1 MKKIVYLLLLG
12 LASCQQDDIIT
23 EVPKDD
29 WSVIANTAGQIKGQV
44 NIKFKEL
51 PKDLQI
57 VTTRSGVDTDNG
69 QLNSVI
75 RQLGGTR
82 LERVFPHAGKFEAR
96 TRKAGLH
103 LWYQVSFDENIPTAE
118 AMKALSGIP
127 NVATVEPIYKG
138 KTESVPLPYNDPYLP
153 QQWHLYNNGSNGM
166 LAGADISIL
175 DAWEIEKGK
184 PEVIVNVVDSKVDV
198 NHEDLKDNLWKNPGE
213 YNQNPW
219 GDNDGNGY
227 QGDWH
232 GIGANPIN
240 GLPDYGAVDKDDHGT
255 HVAGILAAKNNNGV
269 GICGVAGGDTPDNG
283 VRIMCCP
290 FNNGNPAAS
299 IKYGADHGAVIC
311 TNSWYIAGGSVG
323 KVLQDA
329 VNYFVTYAGIDE
341 YGNQTG
347 PMRGGIVFG
356 SAGNDGVEPESHYP
370 ASLDNVI
377 AVAALDPAFRKSG
390 YSNYAEW
397 VDIAAPG
404 GGNGYGW
411 QMWSCAIGNRYLEL
425 VGTSQATPVAA
436 GVAALIVSKFA
447 HEGLTPYEVEYRLKR
462 GVKPIDDY
470 NPEYKG
476 KLGVGCVDAL
486 LALSDEPVNFLP
498 VITAQKPI
506 EGVQIIPYGSTAQY
520 VYTVSDMEDGTD
532 LDYVLEDPSKS
543 ITATK
548 QDGTITLSVN
558 NRNCIAGDH
567 IVKLTVTDRGGLSST
582 TEFSIKLQPELLQEV
597 ELYPNPVVDIR
608 TIRASMTF
616 SGEMRAC
623 LYDASGNLVLERKV
637 TASLHKAGELD
648 LSKVDGG
655 SYTLKLYCN
664 NKTITKNIIK
674 L

>member
-12 LASCQQDDIIT
+12 LAGCQQEGVIT

-29 WSVIANTAGQIKGQV
+29 WSVVANTAGQVKGQV

-51 PKDLQI
+51 PEDLHF
-57 VTTRSGVDTDNG
+57 
-69 QLNSVI
+69 VI

-118 AMKALSGIP
+118 AMKALSELP
-127 NVATVEPIYKG
+127 NVSIVEPIYKG
-138 KTESVPLPYNDPYLP
+138 KTESVSLPYNDPYLP
-153 QQWHLYNNGSNGM
+153 RQWHLYNDGSNGM

-184 PEVIVNVVDSKVDV
+184 PEVIVNVVDSKVDL
-198 NHEDLKDNLWKNPGE
+198 NHEDLRDNLWKNPGE
-213 YNQNPW
+213 FNQNPW

-232 GIGANPIN
+232 GIGANPVT
-240 GLPDYGAVDKDDHGT
+240 GVAEDDHGT

-269 GICGVAGGDTPDNG
+269 CICGVAGGDTPDNG
-283 VRIMCCP
+283 VRFMCCP

-311 TNSWYIAGGSVG
+311 TNSWFIAGGSVAE
-323 KVLQDA
+323 VMQDA
-329 VNYFVTYAGIDE
+329 VNYFVKNAGIDE
-341 YGNQTG
+341 NGNQTG

-377 AVAALDPAFRKSG
+377 AVAALDPAFKKSD

-411 QMWSCAIGNRYLEL
+411 QMWSCARNNNYLEL

-447 HEGLTPYEVEYRLKR
+447 REGLTPYEVEYRLKR

-476 KLGVGCVDAL
+476 KLGVGCVNAL
-486 LALSDEPVNFLP
+486 LALSDEPINFLP

-520 VYTVSDMEDGTD
+520 VYTVSDTEDGTD

-543 ITATK
+543 VTATK
-548 QDGTITLSVN
+548 QDGTIMLTVN

-582 TEFSIKLQPELLQEV
+582 TELSIKLQPELLQEV
-597 ELYPNPVVDIR
+597 ELYPNPVVDIL

>member
-12 LASCQQDDIIT
+12 LAGCQQEGVIT

-29 WSVIANTAGQIKGQV
+29 WSVVANTAGQVKGQV

-51 PKDLQI
+51 PEDLQI

-69 QLNSVI
+69 QLNFVI

-118 AMKALSGIP
+118 AMKALSELP
-127 NVATVEPIYKG
+127 NVSIVEPIYKG
-138 KTESVPLPYNDPYLP
+138 KTESVSLPYNDPYLP
-153 QQWHLYNNGSNGM
+153 RQWHLYNDGSNGM

-184 PEVIVNVVDSKVDV
+184 PEVIVNVVDSKVDL
-198 NHEDLKDNLWKNPGE
+198 NHEDLRDNLWKNPGE
-213 YNQNPW
+213 FNQNPW

-232 GIGANPIN
+232 GIGANPVT
-240 GLPDYGAVDKDDHGT
+240 GVAEDDHGT

-283 VRIMCCP
+283 VRFMCCP

-311 TNSWYIAGGSVG
+311 TNSWFIAGGSVAE
-323 KVLQDA
+323 VMQDA
-329 VNYFVTYAGIDE
+329 VNYFVKNAGIDE
-341 YGNQTG
+341 NGNQTG

-377 AVAALDPAFRKSG
+377 AVAALDPAFKKSD

-411 QMWSCAIGNRYLEL
+411 QMWSCARNNNYLEL

-447 HEGLTPYEVEYRLKR
+447 REGLTPYEVEYRLKR
-462 GVKPIDDY
+462 GVKPI
-470 NPEYKG
+470 
-476 KLGVGCVDAL
+476 GVGCVNAL
-486 LALSDEPVNFLP
+486 LALSDEPINFLP

-520 VYTVSDMEDGTD
+520 VYTVSDTEDGTD

-543 ITATK
+543 VTATK
-548 QDGTITLSVN
+548 QDGTIMLTVN

-582 TEFSIKLQPELLQEV
+582 TELSIKLQPELLQEV
-597 ELYPNPVVDIR
+597 ELYPNPVVDIL

>member
-12 LASCQQDDIIT
+12 LAGCQQEGVIT

-29 WSVIANTAGQIKGQV
+29 WSVVANTAGQVKGQV

-51 PKDLQI
+51 PEDLQI

-69 QLNSVI
+69 QLNFVI

-118 AMKALSGIP
+118 AMKALSELP
-127 NVATVEPIYKG
+127 NVSIVEPIYKG
-138 KTESVPLPYNDPYLP
+138 KTESVSLPYNDPYLP
-153 QQWHLYNNGSNGM
+153 RQWHLYNDGSNGM

-184 PEVIVNVVDSKVDV
+184 PEVIVNVVDSKVDL
-198 NHEDLKDNLWKNPGE
+198 NHEDLRDNLWKNPGE
-213 YNQNPW
+213 FNQNPW

-232 GIGANPIN
+232 GIGANPVT
-240 GLPDYGAVDKDDHGT
+240 GVAEDDHGT

-283 VRIMCCP
+283 VRFMCCP

-311 TNSWYIAGGSVG
+311 TNSWFIAGGSVAE
-323 KVLQDA
+323 VMQDA
-329 VNYFVTYAGIDE
+329 VNYFVKNAGIDE
-341 YGNQTG
+341 NGNQTG

-377 AVAALDPAFRKSG
+377 AVAALDPAFKKSD

-411 QMWSCAIGNRYLEL
+411 QMWSCARNNNYLEL

-447 HEGLTPYEVEYRLKR
+447 REGLTPYEVEYRLKR

-476 KLGVGCVDAL
+476 KLGVGCVNAL
-486 LALSDEPVNFLP
+486 LALSDEPINFLP

-520 VYTVSDMEDGTD
+520 VYTVSDTEDGTIM
-532 LDYVLEDPSKS
+532 L
-543 ITATK
+543 T
-548 QDGTITLSVN
+548 VN

-582 TEFSIKLQPELLQEV
+582 TELSIKLQPELLQEV
-597 ELYPNPVVDIR
+597 ELYPNPVVDIL

>member
-12 LASCQQDDIIT
+12 LAGCQQEGVIT

-29 WSVIANTAGQIKGQV
+29 WSVVANTAGQVKGQV

-51 PKDLQI
+51 PEDLQI

-69 QLNSVI
+69 QLNFVI

-118 AMKALSGIP
+118 AMKALSELP
-127 NVATVEPIYKG
+127 NVSIVEPIYKG
-138 KTESVPLPYNDPYLP
+138 KTESVSLPYNDPYLP
-153 QQWHLYNNGSNGM
+153 RQWHLYNDGSNGM

-184 PEVIVNVVDSKVDV
+184 PEVIVNVVDSKVDL
-198 NHEDLKDNLWKNPGE
+198 NHEDLRDNLWKNPGE
-213 YNQNPW
+213 FNQNPW

-232 GIGANPIN
+232 GIGANPVT
-240 GLPDYGAVDKDDHGT
+240 GVAEDDHGT

-283 VRIMCCP
+283 VRFMCCP

-311 TNSWYIAGGSVG
+311 TNSWFIAGGSVAE
-323 KVLQDA
+323 VMQDA
-329 VNYFVTYAGIDE
+329 VNYFVKNAGIDE
-341 YGNQTG
+341 NGNQTG

-377 AVAALDPAFRKSG
+377 AVAALDPAFKKSD

-411 QMWSCAIGNRYLEL
+411 QMWSCARNNNYLEL

-447 HEGLTPYEVEYRLKR
+447 REGLTPYEVEYRLKR

-470 NPEYKG
+470 NPE
-476 KLGVGCVDAL
+476 
-486 LALSDEPVNFLP
+486 
-498 VITAQKPI
+498 
-506 EGVQIIPYGSTAQY
+506 
-520 VYTVSDMEDGTD
+520 
-532 LDYVLEDPSKS
+532 
-543 ITATK
+543 
-548 QDGTITLSVN
+548 
-558 NRNCIAGDH
+558 
-567 IVKLTVTDRGGLSST
+567 
-582 TEFSIKLQPELLQEV
+582 
-597 ELYPNPVVDIR
+597 
-608 TIRASMTF
+608 
-616 SGEMRAC
+616 
-623 LYDASGNLVLERKV
+623 
-637 TASLHKAGELD
+637 
-648 LSKVDGG
+648 
-655 SYTLKLYCN
+655 
-664 NKTITKNIIK
+664 
-674 L
+674 

>member
-69 QLNSVI
+69 QLNFVI

-118 AMKALSGIP
+118 AMKALSELP
-127 NVATVEPIYKG
+127 NVSIVEPIYKG
-138 KTESVPLPYNDPYLP
+138 KTESVSLPYNDPYLP
-153 QQWHLYNNGSNGM
+153 RQWHLYNDGSNGM

-184 PEVIVNVVDSKVDV
+184 PEVIVNVVDSKVDL
-198 NHEDLKDNLWKNPGE
+198 NHEDLRDNLWKNPGE
-213 YNQNPW
+213 FNQNPR

-232 GIGANPIN
+232 GIGANPVT
-240 GLPDYGAVDKDDHGT
+240 GVAEDDHGT

-283 VRIMCCP
+283 VRFMCCP

-311 TNSWYIAGGSVG
+311 TNSWFIAGGSVAE
-323 KVLQDA
+323 VMQDA
-329 VNYFVTYAGIDE
+329 VNYFVKNAGIDE
-341 YGNQTG
+341 NGNQTG

-377 AVAALDPAFRKSG
+377 AVAALDPAFKKSD

-411 QMWSCAIGNRYLEL
+411 QMWSCARNNNYLEL

-436 GVAALIVSKFA
+436 GVAALIVSK
-447 HEGLTPYEVEYRLKR
+447 
-462 GVKPIDDY
+462 
-470 NPEYKG
+470 G
-476 KLGVGCVDAL
+476 KLGVGCVNAL
-486 LALSDEPVNFLP
+486 LALSDEPINFLP

-520 VYTVSDMEDGTD
+520 VYTVSDTEDGTD

-543 ITATK
+543 VTATK
-548 QDGTITLSVN
+548 QDGTIMLTVN

-582 TEFSIKLQPELLQEV
+582 TELSIKLQPELLQEV
-597 ELYPNPVVDIR
+597 ELYPNPVVDIL